1 VTTVYVDSSA
11 LLKRVLSEPQSSAV
25 ADALQA
31 HAARRDLLT
40 SSSLAWL
47 EVARALRRVRELV
60 PGLDLRT
67 TVADA
72 LAGIAELPLDEEV
85 LRSAWTV
92 GGHPLRTLDA
102 IHIASALGVGAD
114 VVMTFD
120 DRLAAAA
127 EAEGLEV
134 AAPA

>member
-1 VTTVYVDSSA
+1 MTTVYVDSSA
-11 LLKRVLSEPQSSAV
+11 LLKRVLSERQSAAV

-47 EVARALRRVRELV
+47 EVARALGRVRELV
-60 PGLDLRT
+60 PRLDLRT
-67 TVADA
+67 TTADA

-85 LRSAWTV
+85 LTSARTV
-92 GGHPLRTLDA
+92 GGHLLRSIDA
-102 IHIASALGVGAD
+102 IHLASALGVGAD